1 MPVIFF
7 MSASY
12 FSGTTMAKIIAF
24 LTAYKRIIVVSLA
37 VLLNLQLAGC
47 TATPGNEPAA
57 LAQSDT
63 PRETSPN
70 VEETALAELSAG
82 NRAFA
87 FDLYQAIRSN
97 EGNLFFSP
105 YSLSV
110 ALAMTYAGARGETE
124 QQMAQVLHFT
134 LPQDQLHPAFN
145 ALDLSLTGQSGE
157 GFRLATANA
166 LWAQKGYSFLP
177 EFLDTIALNY
187 GGGVRLVDFIEPAAR
202 EQARQTIN
210 DWVSEQTEDKIKDL
224 IAKDIL
230 TDLTR
235 LVLTNA
241 IYFKAEWE
249 DPFEA
254 ATTEQPFTRLDGAQV
269 TVPMMSRR
277 GMYVYAESDEYQA
290 IELPYKGGRAAMV
303 ILLPKPGQFE
313 TVESSLDG
321 EQMSAILQ
329 SLQPSGATLAD
340 VRLSLPK
347 FQYEAS
353 LSLNEALVGP
363 GMPDAFDVD
372 KADFSGMNGTRD
384 LRIAHVLHKAFVA
397 VDEKGT
403 EAAAASAIL
412 MEIVST
418 PIFVTCDRPFIFL
431 IHDKQTGA
439 ILFVGRVLDPAA
451 K

>member
-1 MPVIFF
+1 MKPQTRI
-7 MSASY
+7 
-12 FSGTTMAKIIAF
+12 
-24 LTAYKRIIVVSLA
+24 IIVVSLA
-37 VLLNLQLAGC
+37 VLISLQVAAC
-47 TATPGNEPAA
+47 AAPGNEPAA

-87 FDLYQAIRSN
+87 FDLYQAIRGE

-105 YSLSV
+105 YSLST
-110 ALAMTYAGARGETE
+110 ALAMAYAGTGGNTE

-157 GFRLATANA
+157 GFRLTTANA
-166 LWAQKGYSFLP
+166 LWAQKNYIFLP

-187 GGGVRLVDFIEPAAR
+187 GGGVRLVDFIELAAR

-224 IAKDIL
+224 IAKGIL

-235 LVLTNA
+235 LALTNA
-241 IYFKAEWE
+241 IYFEAEWE
-249 DPFEA
+249 DPFEAA
-254 ATTEQPFTRLDGAQV
+254 ATTEQPFTRLDSTQV
-269 TVPMMSRR
+269 TVRMMSRR

-303 ILLPKPGQFE
+303 ILLPKPGQFK
-313 TVESSLDG
+313 TVESLLDG
-321 EQMSAILQ
+321 ERVSAILQ

-353 LSLNEALVGP
+353 LSLNEALVGL

-372 KADFSGMNGTRD
+372 KADFSGMDGTRD
-384 LRIAHVLHKAFVA
+384 LHIAHVLHKAFVA

-412 MEIVST
+412 MEAVSM

-439 ILFVGRVLDPAA
+439 ILFVGRVLDPTA

>member
-1 MPVIFF
+1 MKPQ
-7 MSASY
+7 
-12 FSGTTMAKIIAF
+12 T
-24 LTAYKRIIVVSLA
+24 RIIIFVSLA
-37 VLLNLQLAGC
+37 VLVSAHLAGC
-47 TATPGNEPAA
+47 AATPGNEPAA

-63 PRETSPN
+63 LRETSPN

-87 FDLYQAIRSN
+87 FDLYQAIRS
-97 EGNLFFSP
+97 EKGNLFFSP

-110 ALAMTYAGARGETE
+110 ALAMTYVGARGETE

-166 LWAQKGYSFLP
+166 LWAQKDYTFLP
-177 EFLDTIALNY
+177 GFLDTIALNY
-187 GGGVRLVDFIEPAAR
+187 GGRVRLVDFIGPAAR

-210 DWVSEQTEDKIKDL
+210 DWVSGQTEDKIKDL
-224 IAKDIL
+224 LAEGIL
-230 TDLTR
+230 TNLTR

-241 IYFKAEWE
+241 IYFKADWE
-249 DPFEA
+249 EPFDA
-254 ATTEQPFTRLDGAQV
+254 SLTMEQPFTRLDNTQV
-269 TVPMMSRR
+269 TVPMMEGR

-290 IELPYKGGRAAMV
+290 IEIPYKGGRAAMV

-313 TVESSLDG
+313 IVESSLDG
-321 EQMSAILQ
+321 ERVSAIVQ
-329 SLQPSGATLAD
+329 SLQPRDKMLTD
-340 VRLSLPK
+340 VRLYLPK

-353 LSLNEALVGP
+353 LSLKDTLTSM
-363 GMPDAFDVD
+363 GMPDAFDAER
-372 KADFSGMNGTRD
+372 ADFSGMDGTRN
-384 LRIAHVLHKAFVA
+384 LLIAHIIHKAFVA

-403 EAAAASAIL
+403 EAAAASGVV
-412 MEIVST
+412 MRIVGEVASE
-418 PIFVTCDRPFIFL
+418 PIIVRCDRPFIFL
-431 IHDKQTGA
+431 IHDQQTGA
-439 ILFVGRVLDPAA
+439 ILFAGRVLDPTA

>member
-1 MPVIFF
+1 MKPQTWLILF
-7 MSASY
+7 
-12 FSGTTMAKIIAF
+12 
-24 LTAYKRIIVVSLA
+24 VSLTI
-37 VLLNLQLAGC
+37 LLTLQLAGC
-47 TATPGNEPAA
+47 TAPGNESVA
-57 LAQSDT
+57 LAQSDK

-70 VEETALAELSAG
+70 APEAALTELSAG

-87 FDLYQAIRSN
+87 FDLYQAVRG
-97 EGNLFFSP
+97 EDGNLFFSP

-110 ALAMTYAGARGETE
+110 ALAMTYAGARGDTE

-134 LPQDQLHPAFN
+134 LPQDQLHPTFN

-166 LWAQKGYSFLP
+166 LWAQKGYNFLP
-177 EFLDTIALNY
+177 EFLDAIALNY
-187 GGGVRLVDFIEPAAR
+187 GGGVRLADFIEPAAR

-224 IAKDIL
+224 IAEDIL

-241 IYFKAEWE
+241 IYFKADWE
-249 DPFEA
+249 APFEA
-254 ATTEQPFTRLDGAQV
+254 ANTTEQIFTRLDGTQV
-269 TVPMMSRR
+269 TVPMMARR
-277 GMYVYAESDEYQA
+277 GMYAYAESDEYQA

-313 TVESSLDG
+313 TLEASLDG
-321 EQMSAILQ
+321 EHVSAILQ
-329 SLQPSGATLAD
+329 SLQPSDKTQAD

-347 FQYEAS
+347 FQYAAS
-353 LSLNEALVGP
+353 LSLKDTLVGL
-363 GMPDAFDVD
+363 GMSDAFDPE
-372 KADFSGMNGTRD
+372 KADFSGMDGTRN
-384 LRIAHVLHKAFVA
+384 LLIAHVVHKAFVA

-403 EAAAASAIL
+403 EAAAASAVVG
-412 MEIVST
+412 EIVSE

-431 IHDKQTGA
+431 IHDQRTGT
-439 ILFVGRVLDPAA
+439 ILFVGRVLDPTA